1 MHDKRLAERKMG
13 TVRSLTALTKA
24 LTAFACLQVA
34 TRKRFSNAKQPKV
47 CVLYERSWPAGLT
60 LTVSISSQRSLFDC
74 TVVGQLNEDSSGRI
88 DVDNQPSSASTG
100 PSSEEPTSHPAWD
113 GGPRSPSYARDDS
126 GYLLTDVRSALQ
138 HQQHQQQQSP
148 SADDAGEADVG
159 LDARSPGSN
168 DDEALVRQLEHLV
181 GEDPEEF
188 VEESE
193 GGRFQQR
200 WREGEQEDYY
210 EITEQVT
217 EQVTETQTVEHY
229 EAADFHRLRQPDG
242 SRLKAPPAAPALA
255 EDDEW
260 IEVENGL
267 VPAPSDG
274 DDDDSEDRSATTRV
288 RLVAIPSSPNGH
300 GSAFAPTR
308 TTTTVAS
315 RAYDEALDNPQES
328 SARVQVIL
336 KTITRR
342 LLQKKRTVKRVRGH
356 SPGSPPL
363 VPRNTLRHGGRSEA
377 VASLMDV
384 DWQATRLPEDS
395 ASTEEL
401 KEVEDLVGSSA
412 SESAAAVTPS
422 AIFGPTGEQLY
433 PDLAAEEPM
442 GLASLS
448 SSSVPP
454 SPISQP
460 SLALSPAVTPRKAK
474 RQLSSSSTSSSSA
487 PTPSIG
493 ALSRALV
500 RAKAGFQPRA
510 VPRAEAYASEG
521 AAGLSLCL
529 HRRSSR
535 GSLTLRGFSA
545 DLPTIDVAMPRRSP
559 SREPGHPSARLA
571 TGNGPKQP
579 SLPFPPKAS
588 SKHHARP
595 PPVASSSTSASARRH
610 RHESVTS
617 TRTTESHSQYHS
629 SAKAPPSDEASP
641 AALFPADHLV
651 KNIHKFCRFSS
662 AAYGQNFLRVLGLG
676 STDFMFPSGGRYH
689 PNTWAFA
696 QHTNLPIECML
707 LSSYVDPGPAL
718 SNEKLNP
725 LVHYIAV
732 DHAAKAVVL

>member
-1 MHDKRLAERKMG
+1 MTQERPTWDLTRARRARMTTRLSSGSSSISLER
-13 TVRSLTALTKA
+13 TRRSLS
-24 LTAFACLQVA
+24 
-34 TRKRFSNAKQPKV
+34 RR
-47 CVLYERSWPAGLT
+47 G
-60 LTVSISSQRSLFDC
+60 
-74 TVVGQLNEDSSGRI
+74 
-88 DVDNQPSSASTG
+88 
-100 PSSEEPTSHPAWD
+100 
-113 GGPRSPSYARDDS
+113 
-126 GYLLTDVRSALQ
+126 
-138 HQQHQQQQSP
+138 
-148 SADDAGEADVG
+148 
-159 LDARSPGSN
+159 
-168 DDEALVRQLEHLV
+168 
-181 GEDPEEF
+181 
-188 VEESE
+188 
-193 GGRFQQR
+193 
-200 WREGEQEDYY
+200 GEQEDYY

-442 GLASLS
+442 GSASLS

-460 SLALSPAVTPRKAK
+460 SLALSPAVTPRKTK

-510 VPRAEAYASEG
+510 APRAEAYASEG
-521 AAGLSLCL
+521 AAALSLCL
-529 HRRSSR
+529 HRRSSL
-535 GSLTLRGFSA
+535 GLLTLRGFPA

-571 TGNGPKQP
+571 TGNGRKQP